1 MSNFG
6 IGDLNAV
13 LAAAQQ
19 AANSMNEP
27 VPNANG
33 VTAAANV
40 SDVENVPSMSQMPS
54 AEQIKQT
61 MANLNI
67 GSVLDKMAFDS
78 EQTKNIMSASM
89 NNMSPDMIEQAKKL
103 AQSGQSER
111 ISKEMQKR
119 GMNPRTM
126 KSEMEAQRKV
136 ARNLQTKALG
146 VMKKA
151 IIITLN
157 RQLKS
162 RAIPA
167 GSDET
172 VVRSIIHSQTPVE
185 ISCSRL
191 ALGPLAGKTIKVW
204 YDAALKGKNKRA
216 TKIVGFPVAGD
227 IIIHCEDEDLTEED
241 FLSVE
246 ELLG

>member
-6 IGDLNAV
+6 IGDLSAV
-13 LAAAQQ
+13 LQAAQQ
-19 AANSMNEP
+19 AADSMSRT
-27 VPNANG
+27 VPNTG
-33 VTAAANV
+33 SVTDATNV
-40 SDVENVPSMSQMPS
+40 SNTENVPSMSQMPS

-61 MANLNI
+61 MANLDI
-67 GSVLDKMAFDS
+67 GSVLDKMSFDP
-78 EQTKNIMSASM
+78 EQTKNIMSASI

-111 ISKEMQKR
+111 IIKEMQKR
-119 GMNPRTM
+119 GMNPHAM
-126 KSEMEAQRKV
+126 KGEMEVLRKV

-146 VMKKA
+146 AMKKA

-172 VVRSIIHSQTPVE
+172 VIRSIIHCQTPIE

-191 ALGPLAGKTIKVW
+191 ALGPLTGKTIKVW
-204 YDAALKGKNKRA
+204 YDGTLKGKNKRA

-227 IIIHCEDEDLTEED
+227 IIIHCEDQDLTEED

>member
-27 VPNANG
+27 VPNANP
-33 VTAAANV
+33 VTDTANV
-40 SDVENVPSMSQMPS
+40 ANAENMPSMSQMPS

-111 ISKEMQKR
+111 IIKEMQKR
-119 GMNPRTM
+119 GMNPHTM
-126 KSEMEAQRKV
+126 KAEMEAQRKV

-162 RAIPA
+162 RGIPA

-204 YDAALKGKNKRA
+204 YDATLKGKNKRA

-241 FLSVE
+241 FLAVE